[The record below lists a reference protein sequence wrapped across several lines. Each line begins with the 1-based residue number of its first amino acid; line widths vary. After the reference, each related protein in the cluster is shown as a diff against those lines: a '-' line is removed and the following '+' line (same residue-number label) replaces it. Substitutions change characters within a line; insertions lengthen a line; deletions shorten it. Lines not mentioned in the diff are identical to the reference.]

1 MYFLYLDESGNE
13 SDPTDK
19 FFVLAGAAVFERV
32 TFFLSQSLEA
42 VQTKHFPGLPPIE
55 FHASPIRTG
64 KGFWR
69 NIPEAKRLEVL
80 DDIADVIANA
90 NEPGVQL
97 FAAAIEKSSALYGED
112 AVLHATEQILTRF
125 DKFLTKRNEINDPQR
140 GLVVFA
146 EGRFDKR
153 AKVWVNE
160 FRQLG
165 TRWGIIKNLSDIP
178 YFASVKE
185 TRLLQVA
192 DFVAHSVFM
201 LYERRNPSLI
211 HKFIHRFALRDGT
224 LHGLRHFRPVSST
237 GPCDCPACYNWNHQG
252 RYGPRPTDHCCY
264 GLAGCL
270 SRRHCGLFSRPS
282 RRAA

>member
-1 MYFLYLDESGNE
+1 MYLLYLDESGNE
-13 SDPTDK
+13 SDPADK

-32 TFFLSQSLEA
+32 TFFLSQDLET

-55 FHASPIRTG
+55 FHASPMRTG

-80 DDIADVIANA
+80 DDIGGVIANA
-90 NEPGVQL
+90 NEPGVEL
-97 FAAAIEKSSALYGED
+97 FAAAIEKSAALYGEN
-112 AVLHATEQILTRF
+112 AVIHATEQILTRF
-125 DKFLTKRNEINDPQR
+125 DKFLAKRAELGDPQR

-165 TRWGIIKNLSDIP
+165 TRWGVLKNLSDIP

-211 HKFIHRFALRDGT
+211 QKFIHRFNMRDGT
-224 LHGLRHFRPVSST
+224 IHGLRHFRPASAT
-237 GPCDCPACYNWNHQG
+237 GPCDCPACYNWSHQS
-252 RYGPRPTDHCCY
+252 RFGPW
-264 GLAGCL
+264 L
-270 SRRHCGLFSRPS
+270 
-282 RRAA
+282 

>member
-1 MYFLYLDESGNE
+1 MVLPVVFHFKTSVYLLYLDESGNE
-13 SDPTDK
+13 SDPADK

-32 TFFLSQSLEA
+32 TFFVSQSLEA
-42 VQTKHFPGLPPIE
+42 VQTKHFPGVPPVE

-69 NIPEAKRLEVL
+69 NVPEAKRLEVL
-80 DDIADVIANA
+80 DDVADVIANS
-90 NEPGVQL
+90 NDPGVSL
-97 FAAAIEKSSALYGED
+97 FAAAIEKSAALYGED
-112 AVLHATEQILTRF
+112 AVLHATEQILSRF
-125 DKFLTKRNEINDPQR
+125 DKFLAKRNELGDPQR

-153 AKVWVNE
+153 AKVWVRE

-165 TRWGIIKNLSDIP
+165 TRWGVLRNLSDIP

-211 HKFIHRFALRDGT
+211 HKFIHRFNQRDGT
-224 LHGLRHFRPVSST
+224 LHGLRHFRPTGAV
-237 GPCDCPACYNWNHQG
+237 GPCDCPACYNWNHPG
-252 RYGPRPTDHCCY
+252 RFGPW
-264 GLAGCL
+264 
-270 SRRHCGLFSRPS
+270 F
-282 RRAA
+282 

>member
-1 MYFLYLDESGNE
+1 MYILYLDESGNE
-13 SDPTDK
+13 SDPADK
-19 FFVLAGAAVFERV
+19 FFVLGGAAVFERV

-42 VQTKHFPGLPPIE
+42 VQTKHFPGVPPVE

-69 NIPEAKRLEVL
+69 NIPEAKRAEVL
-80 DDIADVIANA
+80 NDIAGAIATA
-90 NEPGVQL
+90 NEPGVVL
-97 FAAAIEKSSALYGED
+97 FAAAIEKSAALYGED
-112 AVLHATEQILTRF
+112 AVLQATEQILSRF
-125 DKFLTKRNEINDPQR
+125 DRFLGKRNEADDPQR

-165 TRWGIIKNLSDIP
+165 TRWGILRNLSDIP

-201 LYERRNPSLI
+201 LYERHDPSLI
-211 HKFIHRFALRDGT
+211 RHFIHRFSQVDGRI
-224 LHGLRHFRPVSST
+224 HGLRHFRPSPST
-237 GPCDCPACYNWNHQG
+237 APCDCPACYNWNHPG
-252 RYGPRPTDHCCY
+252 RYGPWLP
-264 GLAGCL
+264 
-270 SRRHCGLFSRPS
+270 
-282 RRAA
+282 

>member
-55 FHASPIRTG
+55 FHASPMRTG

-69 NIPEAKRLEVL
+69 NIPESKRLEVL

-90 NEPGVQL
+90 NEQGVQL
-97 FAAAIEKSSALYGED
+97 FAAAIEKSSELYGED

-125 DKFLTKRNEINDPQR
+125 DKFLTIRNETNEPQR

-165 TRWGIIKNLSDIP
+165 TRWGVIKNLSDIP

-201 LYERRNPSLI
+201 LYERHNASLI
-211 HKFIHRFALRDGT
+211 HKFIHRFNLKDGV
-224 LHGLRHFRPVSST
+224 LHGLRHFRPTSSM
-237 GPCDCPACYNWNHQG
+237 GPCDCPACYNWNHKG
-252 RYGPRPTDHCCY
+252 RFGPW
-264 GLAGCL
+264 L
-270 SRRHCGLFSRPS
+270 
-282 RRAA
+282 